1 MKDEKEKGFTSLKQL
16 TPQKIVWHLRHN
28 KVVFLVCK
36 NLENGKYMIV
46 SYRLKIINGRECL
59 AIWGAYHEHQN
70 TPTITV
76 LIHNEAFD
84 YNEWKEML
92 EKGVGKTGILGI
104 DCTLTDYFKIDV
116 FNGGEHAFPRNPE
129 FYACSSDRAEEFGNG
144 IEEEF
149 AEYWFKQR
157 KFKDDLSAKF

>member
-1 MKDEKEKGFTSLKQL
+1 MACD
-16 TPQKIVWHLRHN
+16 
-28 KVVFLVCK
+28 
-36 NLENGKYMIV
+36 M
-46 SYRLKIINGRECL
+46 
-59 AIWGAYHEHQN
+59 GAYHGHQN

-116 FNGGEHAFPRNPE
+116 FGGGEHAFPRHPE
-129 FYACSSDRAEEFGNG
+129 FYAYSSDRLDGFGNG

-149 AEYWFKQR
+149 AEYWFNQR
-157 KFKDDLSAKF
+157 RDKDDLSVKF